1 MTIRRSATAVGAVAL
16 GLLALSACTKPTPLA
31 TVTVGSTS
39 VHTEASCYND
49 GKALSDLSSC
59 LNKAPEQTVT
69 VHASDKVHVGVDPA
83 IADKGWV
90 VLTATGQKSD
100 VLKNQSYYT
109 FANASALFVDQQTG
123 QSSKTA
129 NLSIVE
135 VSGKGGAAGVWNVK
149 LELAD

>member
-1 MTIRRSATAVGAVAL
+1 MTIRRSAAAVGAVAL
-16 GLLALSACTKPTPLA
+16 GLFALSACTKPTPLA

-39 VHTEASCYND
+39 VHTEASCYNG
-49 GKALSDLSSC
+49 GKALGDLSSC
-59 LNKAPEQTVT
+59 MNKTPDQTVK
-69 VHASDKVHVGVDPA
+69 VHTTDKVHIGVDPA

-90 VLTATGQKSD
+90 VLSPTGQKTD
-100 VLKNQSYYT
+100 VIKSQTYYT
-109 FANASALFVDQQTG
+109 FPTAGSLFIDQQTG

-135 VSGKGGAAGVWNVK
+135 VSGKGAAAGVWNVK